1 MAAFDAEIVDALR
14 EVESLVAFDP
24 QVPEGIQPLGAG
36 VEVADLAFELPFAD
50 LDVPGTEPGALKA
63 GPLDD
68 AILIEAAVVIGDER
82 ALHVVVGQRVEVPG
96 VSHTGP
102 VLHGINLQCLAP
114 PESGFDQCRFV
125 MERRPFGTVDDNRF
139 ELLRPE
145 DRAAAVRRRVIVII
159 AQHRRVHHV
168 LPCRTDAHHPGIF
181 DADVRPQQIL
191 GLA

>member
-1 MAAFDAEIVDALR
+1 MAAFDAEIVDPLGEIER
-14 EVESLVAFDP
+14 LVAFDP
-24 QVPEGIQPLGAG
+24 QVPERIQPFGAG

-50 LDVPGTEPGALKA
+50 LDVPGTEARALKA

-68 AILIEAAVVIGDER
+68 AVLVEAAVVIGDER

-125 MERRPFGTVDDNRF
+125 MERRPLGAVNDDRF
-139 ELLRPE
+139 EFLRPE
-145 DRAAAVRRRVIVII
+145 DRAAAVRRGVVVIV
-159 AQHRRVHHV
+159 AEHRRVH
-168 LPCRTDAHHPGIF
+168 
-181 DADVRPQQIL
+181 
-191 GLA
+191 